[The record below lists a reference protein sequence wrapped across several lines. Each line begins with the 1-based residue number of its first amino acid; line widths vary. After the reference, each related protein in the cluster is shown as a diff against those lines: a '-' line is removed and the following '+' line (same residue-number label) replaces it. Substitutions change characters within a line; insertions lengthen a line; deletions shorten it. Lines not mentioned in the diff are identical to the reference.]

1 MEVSSLV
8 TQLSTGSIFV
18 IAGATIVANMFPG
31 IPEELFLILMGSVVA
46 SGAVP
51 FWVAFLTLWASLML
65 VDQVLY
71 WTVRSG
77 GDFLKKVFNG
87 FKNKVFGNAIDTRLD
102 FIEKHITKI
111 VVVSRFV
118 FQVRFLGPFLAGT
131 VKMKWKKFTFWN
143 AFALGLYV
151 PLMLI
156 LGKYIGDRVERIA
169 EGIRTVSNSILAGI
183 LVILV
188 IIAVILIHREF
199 LKWIRTAKD
208 KKKSFFG
215 ISKRDPEDSL
225 PPRGLE

>member
-18 IAGATIVANMFPG
+18 IAGSTIIANLFPG
-31 IPEELFLILMGSVVA
+31 IPEELFIILMGSIVA

-51 FWVAFLTLWASLML
+51 FWVAFLTLWVSLML

-77 GDFLKKVFNG
+77 GDFLKKVFNT
-87 FKNKVFGNAIDTRLD
+87 FKNKVFGDALDTRLD
-102 FIEKHITKI
+102 FINRHITKI
-111 VVVSRFV
+111 VVGSRFV

-131 VKMKWKKFTFWN
+131 VKMPWKKFTFWN
-143 AFALGLYV
+143 AFALALYI

-156 LGKYIGDRVERIA
+156 LGMYLGDRVERIA
-169 EGIRTVSNSILAGI
+169 DGIRTLTNSILAGI

-188 IIAVILIHREF
+188 IMAIVLIHREF
-199 LKWIRTAKD
+199 LKWIRTGKE

-215 ISKRDPEDSL
+215 IEKRDP
-225 PPRGLE
+225 

>member
-8 TQLSTGSIFV
+8 TQLSTGSILF
-18 IAGATIVANMFPG
+18 IAGSTIVANVFPG

-51 FWVAFLTLWASLML
+51 FWLAFLILWVSLMI
-65 VDQVLY
+65 VDQGLY
-71 WTVRSG
+71 WLVRSG

-87 FKNKVFGNAIDTRLD
+87 FKKKVFGDALDSRLD

-111 VVVSRFV
+111 VVGSRFV

-131 VKMKWKKFTFWN
+131 VKMPWKKFTFWN

-169 EGIRTVSNSILAGI
+169 DGIKTVTNSVLTGI

-188 IIAVILIHREF
+188 IIAIILIHRQF
-199 LKWIRTAKD
+199 LKWIRTSQE
-208 KKKSFFG
+208 KKNNCFG
-215 ISKRDPEDSL
+215 FEKIED
-225 PPRGLE
+225 